1 MSELQQ
7 NRRLAAILA
16 ADVVGY
22 SRLMGQDE
30 SETVRVLTEY
40 REVFKDHISRHR
52 GTVVDTAGDS
62 VLATFD
68 SPVEAV
74 QSAVEIQTELAQ
86 RNALLAEDR
95 RMHFRIG
102 INLGDVIAREDN
114 TVYGDGVNIAAR
126 LESLAQPGGINVS
139 STVHD
144 HVENKL
150 PVAFEYT
157 GEHTVKNIQKPV
169 RAYRVLVEGAPEIQK
184 PKVRGLRRW
193 GAIAAVA
200 TIVLVAGGIAIWN
213 GNRAPEPGDI
223 GANTK
228 ASRDLL
234 ALPTGPSIA
243 VLPFENMSGDP
254 DQEYFSDGL
263 TEDIITR
270 LTRFPSFFVIAR
282 NSTYQY
288 KGQAVDVRQ
297 VGRDLGAKYVV
308 EGRVRKSGDSLRVT
322 VQLVDSEN
330 GTHLWAETYDR
341 DLTAANLFDI
351 QDEITD
357 RVTATIADARGIIV
371 QAGTAASR
379 EKAAENLDAYEC
391 WLRLVSYYD
400 FVTPDRHLEVRN
412 CAERAVQSD
421 PNYSRAWTT
430 LAYTYTDESRFGFN
444 TRPNALERALK
455 AARRAV
461 ELDSDDA
468 LARRVLA
475 LVYFHQHDLDA
486 FRAEAERAIALNPNN
501 CNVLAGIGAHLTYT
515 GEIERGSALVRK
527 AATLNPNHPGWYHL
541 SLSLVEYLQGNYDN
555 ALNHALKINLPTV
568 FWTEVRLAMAFAE
581 LGRTAD
587 AQAAIDRLLT
597 LYPDFAENFWEEH
610 RRINMEDSLIRRSR
624 DGLRKAGLDI
634 PEESAASNAT

>member
-1 MSELQQ
+1 MTEPQQ
-7 NRRLAAILA
+7 NRKLAAILA

-30 SETVRVLTEY
+30 SATVRVLTEY

-62 VLATFD
+62 VRATFD

-86 RNALLAEDR
+86 RNRSLAEDR

-102 INLGDVIAREDN
+102 INLGDVIARDDN

-126 LESLAQPGGINVS
+126 LESLAQPGGVNVS

-150 PVAFEYT
+150 PVTFEFT
-157 GEHTVKNIQKPV
+157 GEHTVKNIRKPV
-169 RAYRVLVEGAPEIQK
+169 RAYRVLVDGAPESQK
-184 PKVRGLRRW
+184 PKARVSRKW

-200 TIVLVAGGIAIWN
+200 TVVVVVGGIAIWN
-213 GNRAPEPGDI
+213 GGRAPESGEAAPSAEESYDP
-223 GANTK
+223 
-228 ASRDLL
+228 L

-254 DQEYFSDGL
+254 EQEYFSDGL

-308 EGRVRKSGDSLRVT
+308 EGRVRKSGDSIRVT

-351 QDEITD
+351 HDEITD
-357 RVTATIADARGIIV
+357 SVTATIADARGIIV
-371 QAGTAASR
+371 QAGNAASR
-379 EKAAENLDAYEC
+379 EKPAENLDAYEC

-400 FVTPDRHLEVRN
+400 FITADRHLDVRN
-412 CAERAVQSD
+412 CAERAVRSN

-430 LAYTYTDESRFGFN
+430 LAYAYTDESRFGFN
-444 TRPNALERALK
+444 ARPNALQRALK

-468 LARRVLA
+468 LAHRVLA
-475 LVYFHQHDLDA
+475 LVYYHQHDLDA
-486 FRAEAERAIALNPNN
+486 FRTEAERAIALNPNN
-501 CNVLAGIGAHLTYT
+501 CGVLAGIGAHLAYT
-515 GEIERGSALVRK
+515 GEIVRSSQ
-527 AATLNPNHPGWYHL
+527 W
-541 SLSLVEYLQGNYDN
+541 
-555 ALNHALKINLPTV
+555 
-568 FWTEVRLAMAFAE
+568 
-581 LGRTAD
+581 
-587 AQAAIDRLLT
+587 
-597 LYPDFAENFWEEH
+597 
-610 RRINMEDSLIRRSR
+610 
-624 DGLRKAGLDI
+624 
-634 PEESAASNAT
+634 